1 MPPKPNE
8 RQYRMVTAPL
18 RVRSDAAASDKRI
31 QSDYYVEGYAST
43 FNDPYTLFECSGV
56 EYKEIVSP
64 DAFSET
70 DMSDV
75 ILQYNHEGKVLA
87 RMSNGTPYTLFECSG
102 VEYKEIVSP
111 DAFSETDMS
120 DVILQYN
127 HEGKVLA
134 RMSNGTLI
142 VEPDEHGLFV
152 AADLSG
158 CQASRELYEEIKSG
172 LVTRMSWG
180 FTISASEYDR
190 DTHTETLTKIKKI
203 YDVSAVSIPADPNT
217 EISARNLLDGE
228 IERARAECARNRNKM
243 ALAVARAKL
252 AVINGRKVM

>member
-87 RMSNGTPYTLFECSG
+87 RMSNGT
-102 VEYKEIVSP
+102 
-111 DAFSETDMS
+111 
-120 DVILQYN
+120 
-127 HEGKVLA
+127 
-134 RMSNGTLI
+134 LI

-158 CQASRELYEEIKSG
+158 CQASRELYEEIQSG

-190 DTHTETLTKIKKI
+190 DTHTETLTKIRKI

-228 IERARAECARNRNKM
+228 IERARAERARNRNKK
-243 ALAVARAKL
+243 ALVTARAKL
-252 AVINGRKVM
+252 AVINGRKVI

>member
-1 MPPKPNE
+1 MPPKPDE

-87 RMSNGTPYTLFECSG
+87 RMSNGT
-102 VEYKEIVSP
+102 
-111 DAFSETDMS
+111 
-120 DVILQYN
+120 
-127 HEGKVLA
+127 
-134 RMSNGTLI
+134 LI

-158 CQASRELYEEIKSG
+158 CQASRELYEEIQSG

-228 IERARAECARNRNKM
+228 IERARAECARNRNKK
-243 ALAVARAKL
+243 ALVTARAKL
-252 AVINGRKVM
+252 AVINGRKVI

>member
-1 MPPKPNE
+1 MPPKPDE

-75 ILQYNHEGKVLA
+75 I
-87 RMSNGTPYTLFECSG
+87 M
-102 VEYKEIVSP
+102 
-111 DAFSETDMS
+111 
-120 DVILQYN
+120 QYN

-158 CQASRELYEEIKSG
+158 CQASRELYEEIQSG

-228 IERARAECARNRNKM
+228 IERARAECARNRSKK
-243 ALAVARAKL
+243 ALVIARAKL
-252 AVINGRKVM
+252 AVMNGRKVM

>member
-75 ILQYNHEGKVLA
+75 ILQYNH
-87 RMSNGTPYTLFECSG
+87 
-102 VEYKEIVSP
+102 
-111 DAFSETDMS
+111 D
-120 DVILQYN
+120 
-127 HEGKVLA
+127 GKVLA

-158 CQASRELYEEIKSG
+158 CQASRELYEEIQSG

-228 IERARAECARNRNKM
+228 IERARAECARNRNKK
-243 ALAVARAKL
+243 ALVTARAKL
-252 AVINGRKVM
+252 AVINGRKVI

>member
-1 MPPKPNE
+1 MPPKPDE

-87 RMSNGTPYTLFECSG
+87 RMSNGT
-102 VEYKEIVSP
+102 
-111 DAFSETDMS
+111 
-120 DVILQYN
+120 
-127 HEGKVLA
+127 
-134 RMSNGTLI
+134 LI

-158 CQASRELYEEIKSG
+158 CQASRELYEEIQSG

-203 YDVSAVSIPADPNT
+203 YDVSAVSIPADLNT

-228 IERARAECARNRNKM
+228 IERARAECARNRNKK
-243 ALAVARAKL
+243 ALVTARAKL
-252 AVINGRKVM
+252 AVINGRKVI

>member
-1 MPPKPNE
+1 MPPKPDE
-8 RQYRMVTAPL
+8 RQYRIVTAPL

-87 RMSNGTPYTLFECSG
+87 RMSNGT
-102 VEYKEIVSP
+102 
-111 DAFSETDMS
+111 
-120 DVILQYN
+120 
-127 HEGKVLA
+127 
-134 RMSNGTLI
+134 LI

-158 CQASRELYEEIKSG
+158 CQASRELYEEIQSG

-228 IERARAECARNRNKM
+228 IERARAECARNRNKK
-243 ALAVARAKL
+243 ALVTARAKL
-252 AVINGRKVM
+252 AVINGRKVI

>member
-31 QSDYYVEGYAST
+31 ESDYYVEGYAST
-43 FNDPYTLFECSGV
+43 FNDPYTLFECDGI

-64 DAFSET
+64 DAFS
-70 DMSDV
+70 D
-75 ILQYNHEGKVLA
+75 
-87 RMSNGTPYTLFECSG
+87 
-102 VEYKEIVSP
+102 
-111 DAFSETDMS
+111 TDMS

-158 CQASRELYEEIKSG
+158 CQASRELYEEIQSG

-190 DTHTETLTKIKKI
+190 DAHTETLTKIKKI

-228 IERARAECARNRNKM
+228 IERARAECARNRNKK
-243 ALAVARAKL
+243 ALVTARAKL
-252 AVINGRKVM
+252 AVINGRKVI

>member
-1 MPPKPNE
+1 MPPKPDE

-31 QSDYYVEGYAST
+31 QSDCYVEGYAST
-43 FNDPYTLFECSGV
+43 FND
-56 EYKEIVSP
+56 
-64 DAFSET
+64 
-70 DMSDV
+70 
-75 ILQYNHEGKVLA
+75 
-87 RMSNGTPYTLFECSG
+87 PYTLFECSG

-158 CQASRELYEEIKSG
+158 MPS
-172 LVTRMSWG
+172 VTRAVRGDPKRSRNSDVVG
-180 FTISASEYDR
+180 LHDFRERVRSRHAHR
-190 DTHTETLTKIKKI
+190 D
-203 YDVSAVSIPADPNT
+203 AD
-217 EISARNLLDGE
+217 E
-228 IERARAECARNRNKM
+228 NKED
-243 ALAVARAKL
+243 LRRVCGQHPR
-252 AVINGRKVM
+252 

>member
-1 MPPKPNE
+1 MPPKPDE
-8 RQYRMVTAPL
+8 RQYRMVTAPF

-43 FNDPYTLFECSGV
+43 FSDPYTLFECSGV

-75 ILQYNHEGKVLA
+75 I
-87 RMSNGTPYTLFECSG
+87 M
-102 VEYKEIVSP
+102 
-111 DAFSETDMS
+111 
-120 DVILQYN
+120 QYN

-158 CQASRELYEEIKSG
+158 CQASRELYEEIQSG

-228 IERARAECARNRNKM
+228 IERARAECARNRNKK
-243 ALAVARAKL
+243 ALVTARAKL
-252 AVINGRKVM
+252 AVINGRKVI

>member
-43 FNDPYTLFECSGV
+43 FNDPYTLFEFGGV

-75 ILQYNHEGKVLA
+75 ILQYNH
-87 RMSNGTPYTLFECSG
+87 
-102 VEYKEIVSP
+102 
-111 DAFSETDMS
+111 D
-120 DVILQYN
+120 
-127 HEGKVLA
+127 GKVLA

-158 CQASRELYEEIKSG
+158 CQASRDLYEEIQSG

-228 IERARAECARNRNKM
+228 IERARAERARNRK
-243 ALAVARAKL
+243 ALATARAKL
-252 AVINGRKVM
+252 AVTNGRKVM